1 MSKYLDQDG
10 VLYFWQKLKA
20 LLGNK
25 VDKVSGKGLST
36 NDYTTTEK
44 NKLAGIADSANNYI
58 LPTASSSTKGGVKV
72 GDGLSI
78 DSEGVLS
85 AGAYALPTA
94 SSTTKGGVKIGSGL
108 TMTGEVLS
116 ADVQSV
122 DVMTGATS
130 TTDGV
135 SGLVPAPASG
145 KESSFLRGDGKWE
158 TPLNTDQF
166 FKVKD
171 ITTLLAYGSAE
182 YPLIAADIDYGSLTY
197 TTSYMG
203 TVPESTANRPR
214 INNAGTLIAKSFKGI
229 GSEITSLNASNIS
242 SGTIGSARLPVA
254 TASAQGAMSAAH
266 YSKLEALPTAS
277 ELETSFSE
285 KASTSTAT
293 QSANGLMS
301 SSDKTKLDAFG
312 AASTYALK
320 TDITSMYKHKGSVS
334 TTNDLP
340 STGNTEGDVYNVT
353 ATGMNYVWVV
363 TSGTGAWDALG
374 EVFTIDSITNS
385 EIDTIL
391 AS

>member
-20 LLGNK
+20 LLGGK

-44 NKLAGIADSANNYI
+44 NKLAGIADSANNYT
-58 LPTASSSTKGGVKV
+58 LPTASSSTKGGVKI

-94 SSTTKGGVKIGSGL
+94 SSTTKGGVKIGSRL
-108 TMTGEVLS
+108 TMTDEVLS
-116 ADVQSV
+116 ADSQTDNNFTDTLKNKLDGIASGANAYVHPSYTAR
-122 DVMTGATS
+122 TGKPTSNQTPGFGSTFTISQITSDDTGHVTAATDRTVKIPNSTASSSANGLMSSSDYTKLHNLPDSATLSTALNSKAGLDTATS
-130 TTDGV
+130 
-135 SGLVPAPASG
+135 
-145 KESSFLRGDGKWE
+145 
-158 TPLNTDQF
+158 
-166 FKVKD
+166 
-171 ITTLLAYGSAE
+171 
-182 YPLIAADIDYGSLTY
+182 
-197 TTSYMG
+197 
-203 TVPESTANRPR
+203 
-214 INNAGTLIAKSFKGI
+214 
-229 GSEITSLNASNIS
+229 
-242 SGTIGSARLPVA
+242 
-254 TASAQGAMSAAH
+254 
-266 YSKLEALPTAS
+266 
-277 ELETSFSE
+277 
-285 KASTSTAT
+285 
-293 QSANGLMS
+293 SANGLMS
-301 SSDKTKLDAFG
+301 SSDKSKLDAFG

-320 TDITSMYKHKGSVS
+320 TDISSMYKHKGSVA

-353 ATGMNYVWVV
+353 ASGMNYVWVV

>member
-10 VLYFWQKLKA
+10 VLYFWQKLKT
-20 LLGNK
+20 LLGGK

-44 NKLAGIADSANNYI
+44 NKLAGIADSANNYT
-58 LPTASSSTKGGVKV
+58 LPTASSSTKGGVKI

-94 SSTTKGGVKIGSGL
+94 SSSTKGGVKIGSGL

-116 ADVQSV
+116 ADTQT
-122 DVMTGATS
+122 DNNF
-130 TTDGV
+130 TTA
-135 SGLVPAPASG
+135 L
-145 KESSFLRGDGKWE
+145 KNK
-158 TPLNTDQF
+158 
-166 FKVKD
+166 
-171 ITTLLAYGSAE
+171 
-182 YPLIAADIDYGSLTY
+182 LT
-197 TTSYMG
+197 
-203 TVPESTANRPR
+203 
-214 INNAGTLIAKSFKGI
+214 
-229 GSEITSLNASNIS
+229 
-242 SGTIGSARLPVA
+242 
-254 TASAQGAMSAAH
+254 
-266 YSKLEALPTAS
+266 ALPTATD
-277 ELETSFSE
+277 LNATLNG
-285 KASTSTAT
+285 KASTDAAT

-301 SSDKTKLDAFG
+301 SSDKAKLDAFG

-320 TDITSMYKHKGSVS
+320 TDISAMYKHKGSVS